1 MAILPNRIQRLGFL
15 FGVCCVAWVNVAI
28 GMPFEA
34 LGDPRKTMLVLYGDP
49 LITPADR
56 MTEQGLTVALS
67 SRQAS
72 DLEVF
77 SEYLDLTHFPAAR
90 YGEDIA
96 RYLRARYGTRK
107 LDVLIALTNT
117 ALQFVL
123 DRRDELFPG
132 VPIVFSGVDH
142 REVESKEMP
151 PDVTGLWM
159 AWDYQRTLELAL
171 ELQPK
176 TREVVCV
183 AGTALEEQ
191 PWQNEARKVLARFA
205 PGIRTRWLDKLPLQ
219 SELDQLRHLPPDSVV
234 FYIPMQQD
242 GSGKSVSAFEVAR
255 QVAEA
260 SSVPVYGVSRPQ
272 LQQGIIGGA
281 LLDFQVIQKLK
292 KQRAKAINRIV
303 HR

>member
-132 VPIVFSGVDH
+132 VP
-142 REVESKEMP
+142 
-151 PDVTGLWM
+151 
-159 AWDYQRTLELAL
+159 
-171 ELQPK
+171 
-176 TREVVCV
+176 
-183 AGTALEEQ
+183 
-191 PWQNEARKVLARFA
+191 
-205 PGIRTRWLDKLPLQ
+205 GIRTRWLDKLPLQ
-219 SELDQLRHLPPDSVV
+219 SELDLLRHLPPDSVV
-234 FYIPMQQD
+234 LYIPMQQD